1 MRYIAPVDP
10 RTHRRYLEYVEKHQY
25 FCGSRVA
32 RLTREEWLELD
43 RELGPLREKAAR
55 DALTANELTR
65 LEALR
70 RILLVD

>member
-1 MRYIAPVDP
+1 MDP
-10 RTHRRYLEYVEKHQY
+10 RTHRRFLEYVEKHQY
-25 FCGSRVA
+25 FGGGRTT

-43 RELGPLREKAAR
+43 RELAPLREKEAR

-65 LEALR
+65 LVALR

>member
-1 MRYIAPVDP
+1 MDP